1 MKNDMTTKKEILETI
16 ELRQSTLKTWL
27 NCPLMYKARF
37 IDKIPPSHRY
47 PGTVH
52 GSALHLVLSWLHEGQ
67 WKGDLRVLY
76 TRALNYQLYASGE
89 EHIPVR
95 WKRDM
100 ETEIE
105 ALTVNAVEILEN
117 YRSKDYNRDALVLF
131 SEVRFRVKILG
142 YKFTGTIDQVRKNL
156 DGTIEMLDFKS
167 SKMRPNQY
175 AIPNDLQLTLYSYAI
190 KFGELLVDGIW
201 VKPNMLMDSVGIY
214 FLRGHEIYK
223 RKVPGKEIGDEK
235 GDPFIRTRKT
245 IQDLRAFRIEVRHQL
260 SAMLKNWYFPNTASC
275 AFCTYTQHC
284 ISRNDNVPQSE
295 ASQAQELLAELEMA

>member
-1 MKNDMTTKKEILETI
+1 MTTKKEILDTI
-16 ELRQSTLKTWL
+16 ELRQSTLSTWSA
-27 NCPLMYKARF
+27 CALMYKFRH
-37 IDKIPPSHRY
+37 IDKLEPAFRY

-52 GSALHLVLSWLHEGQ
+52 GSALHLVLAWLHEGQ
-67 WKGDLRVLY
+67 WKGDLRALY
-76 TRALNYQLYASGE
+76 TKALNYQLYASEE

-105 ALTVNAVEILEN
+105 ALKVNAVEILEN

-156 DGTIEMLDFKS
+156 DGSIELLDFKS
-167 SKMRPNQY
+167 SKMRPNYY
-175 AIPNDLQLTLYSYAI
+175 AVPNDIQLSLYAYAL
-190 KFGELLVDGIW
+190 KYGQLLVDGIW

-214 FLRGHEIYK
+214 FLRGHEVYK
-223 RKVPGKEIGDEK
+223 RKVPGKEVGDEK

-245 IQDLRAFRIEVRHQL
+245 IQDLRAFRHEVRAQL
-260 SAMLKNWYFPNTASC
+260 SAMIKPWYYPNTASGAC
-275 AFCTYTQHC
+275 FYCSYAEHC
-284 ISRNDNVPQSE
+284 ISRNDIVPGQ
-295 ASQAQELLAELEMA
+295 QANQAHELLAELEMA

>member
-1 MKNDMTTKKEILETI
+1 MTKQEILDTI

-27 NCPLMYKARF
+27 SCPLMYKYRH
-37 IDKIPPSHRY
+37 IDKLEPSFRY

-67 WKGDLRVLY
+67 WNGDLLALY
-76 TRALNYQLYASGE
+76 AKALNHYLYAGTE

-100 ETEIE
+100 VKEIE
-105 ALTVNAVEILEN
+105 ALKVNAVEILEN
-117 YRSKDYNRDALVLF
+117 YRSKDYNQDAIVLF
-131 SEVRFRVKILG
+131 SEVQFRVKILG
-142 YKFTGTIDQVRKNL
+142 YLFTGTIDQVRKNP
-156 DGTIEMLDFKS
+156 DGSIELLDFKS

-190 KFGELLVDGIW
+190 KFGELLVDGFW

-235 GDPFIRTRKT
+235 GDPFIRTEKT
-245 IQDLRAFRIEVRHQL
+245 IQDLRAFRTEIRHQL
-260 SAMLKNWYFPNTASC
+260 SAMVKPWYYPNTASC
-275 AFCTYTQHC
+275 AFCTYSTHC
-284 ISRNDNVPQSE
+284 ITRNDTIPDKQADE
-295 ASQAQELLAELEMA
+295 AQLLLAELEMA